1 MAVIHAEGKELPVI
15 HILADGRRV
24 EDLSCVK
31 LPAGHPAYKLIRD
44 AAARLREK

>member
-1 MAVIHAEGKELPVI
+1 MAVIYAEGKAIPVI

-44 AAARLREK
+44 AAAKLREK